1 MQTFK
6 IAVLIT
12 AAMICLGACG
22 NAGAQN
28 KKQNTTGTPYAV
40 VELTAEEFNA
50 KVYDTSL
57 ENAEFLGKRPAIVDF
72 SATWCGPCKRLSP
85 ILEELAMEYKGKV
98 DIYKVDVDKC
108 RKLAETFN
116 ISSIPAM
123 LFIPMEG
130 RYTVK
135 VGSMEKEELEQLVVA
150 NCFK

>member
-1 MQTFK
+1 MKTFK

-28 KKQNTTGTPYAV
+28 KKQTTAGAPYAV
-40 VELTAEEFNA
+40 VELTVEEFNA

-72 SATWCGPCKRLSP
+72 SATWCGPCKRLAP
-85 ILEELAMEYKGKV
+85 ILEELAIEYKGKV

-108 RKLAETFN
+108 RKLAETFS

-130 RYTVK
+130 EAFML
-135 VGSMEKEELEQLVVA
+135 VGLRNKAELQKKIEEIL
-150 NCFK
+150 